1 MTHALLTALNR
12 KGALDA
18 RYQMTQGEEMMQIK
32 QMHRAQAFDSPKQV
46 RGSTGSQATAY
57 EYDHS
62 IPIELEQR
70 HARVRAHRD
79 EKQAKHLNG
88 AGQ

>member
-32 QMHRAQAFDSPKQV
+32 TDASRPGF
-46 RGSTGSQATAY
+46 
-57 EYDHS
+57 
-62 IPIELEQR
+62 
-70 HARVRAHRD
+70 
-79 EKQAKHLNG
+79 
-88 AGQ
+88 